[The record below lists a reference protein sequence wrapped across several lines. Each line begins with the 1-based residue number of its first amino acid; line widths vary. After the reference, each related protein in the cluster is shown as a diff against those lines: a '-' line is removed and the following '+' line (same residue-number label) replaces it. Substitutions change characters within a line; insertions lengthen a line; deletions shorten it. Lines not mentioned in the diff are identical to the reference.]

1 MIELK
6 NVSFTYLSENSDES
20 SAELNGSLSNINL
33 RIEKGSFV
41 LLTGPSGCGKSTL
54 LRLINGLI
62 PHYYSGKLEGEVM
75 IDGELINDK
84 PLCKSAEKIG
94 TVFQNPRSQFFNV
107 DTTSELAFLSENLG
121 VEAEII
127 KSRIKQTAE
136 SFQIKNLLDR
146 SIFHLSDGEK
156 QKIACASIE
165 VGKPEIILLDEPSA
179 NLDYHATMQ
188 LRKLIAQWVRQGRTV
203 IAAEHRLFYLWD
215 LIDRVVLMDDGK
227 IIKDY
232 NKNELNKLSDNDLSE
247 LGLRSAHSPAPTG
260 IELPVVTTDDK
271 TLTINSLR
279 FGYKQGFFN
288 RSKVNN
294 NIIDIHNM
302 ELALGKITAIT
313 AANGEGKTTFLNCLC
328 GLERRSKDDIIIN
341 GAPFKRRN
349 RLNSFFMVMQDTN
362 HQLFTDSVLEEV
374 MISLPEPNED
384 KALKILESV
393 DLVCYKERHPMALSG
408 GQKQRLAIA
417 CAVASERDY
426 ILFDEPTSGL
436 DYVHMKEI
444 AALMRQLRNLGKTVI
459 IVTHDSEF
467 IEACCERKVNFVSRS

>member
-20 SAELNGSLSNINL
+20 SAELNGSLSNIDL

-62 PHYYSGKLEGEVM
+62 PHYYSGKLEGEVV
-75 IDGELINDK
+75 IDGEPVNDK

-136 SFQIKNLLDR
+136 SFGINNLMNR

-247 LGLRSAHSPAPTG
+247 LGLRSAHSPAPTE
-260 IELPVVTTDDK
+260 IEFEDRAFDLATAFETVYFWPGLEHCFSEVYRVLKPGGVFMICNESDGTDE
-271 TLTINSLR
+271 TSLK
-279 FGYKQGFFN
+279 YEK
-288 RSKVNN
+288 
-294 NIIDIHNM
+294 IIDGM
-302 ELALGKITAIT
+302 KCYTVDELT
-313 AANGEGKTTFLNCLC
+313 
-328 GLERRSKDDIIIN
+328 S
-341 GAPFKRRN
+341 
-349 RLNSFFMVMQDTN
+349 
-362 HQLFTDSVLEEV
+362 
-374 MISLPEPNED
+374 
-384 KALKILESV
+384 ALK
-393 DLVCYKERHPMALSG
+393 
-408 GQKQRLAIA
+408 
-417 CAVASERDY
+417 
-426 ILFDEPTSGL
+426 
-436 DYVHMKEI
+436 
-444 AALMRQLRNLGKTVI
+444 AAGFTQVISDRYDSKPWITVI
-459 IVTHDSEF
+459 
-467 IEACCERKVNFVSRS
+467 ARKD